1 MSFVFFDRIG
11 AIIKTKSERSLFMK
25 NILKRIFAFCLVLAI
40 AMAAAACGDNDEN
53 KGDTGAAG
61 TDSIVIKGSSSAAG
75 LVKTLS
81 REFKEEYKDKYP
93 DLKFTITEE
102 DSGSA
107 IDAVR
112 SGGADIGLI
121 SRAVTGEE
129 KSLVDDVEVFA
140 MDGIAVIANK
150 KNNIE
155 NLTVSQAKKIFSG
168 QIINWSDV
176 GGENTEINVY
186 SREESSGTRNE
197 FLNLLGLNSIFDTTG
212 EKKLTDRATIY
223 NSSDEV
229 KKAVAGDQNGIG
241 YISMTALD
249 KTIKD
254 LAVDE
259 VKINAESIGDEN
271 YKLVRNFSFV
281 IADNESEAADDFID
295 WVLSAKGQQAVK
307 AAGYVPIK

>member
-1 MSFVFFDRIG
+1 MR
-11 AIIKTKSERSLFMK
+11 
-25 NILKRIFAFCLVLAI
+25 NILKRAFAFCLILA
-40 AMAAAACGDNDEN
+40 AVSVMTACGDNDEN

-61 TDSIVIKGSSSAAG
+61 TDSIVITGSSSAAG
-75 LVKTLS
+75 LVKALGND
-81 REFKEEYKDKYP
+81 FKEEYKDKYP
-93 DLKFTITEE
+93 DLKFQITDE

-112 SGGADIGLI
+112 SGKADIGLV
-121 SRAVTGEE
+121 SRAVTDEE

-150 KNNIE
+150 NCNIE

-176 GGENTEINVY
+176 GGENTKINVY

-197 FLNLLGLNSIFDTTG
+197 FLNLLGLNSIFDTTK
-212 EKKLTDRATIY
+212 EKKLTDRATVY
-223 NSSDEV
+223 NTSEEV
-229 KKAVAGDQNGIG
+229 KKAVAGDKSGIG

-249 KTIKD
+249 KTVKD
-254 LAVDE
+254 IAVDD
-259 VKINAESIGDEN
+259 VKINAQNVGDEN

-281 IADNESEAADDFID
+281 IAKDESEAADDFID

>member
-1 MSFVFFDRIG
+1 MR
-11 AIIKTKSERSLFMK
+11 
-25 NILKRIFAFCLVLAI
+25 NILKRAFAFCLILAVVSV
-40 AMAAAACGDNDEN
+40 MTACGDNDEN

-61 TDSIVIKGSSSAAG
+61 TDSIVIAGSSSAAG
-75 LVKTLS
+75 LVKALGND
-81 REFKEEYKDKYP
+81 FKEEYKDKYP
-93 DLKFTITEE
+93 DLEFKITDE

-112 SGGADIGLI
+112 SGKADIGLV
-121 SRAVTGEE
+121 SRAVTDEE

-150 KNNIE
+150 NCNIE

-168 QIINWSDV
+168 QIVNWSDV
-176 GGENTEINVY
+176 GGENTRINVY

-197 FLNLLGLNSIFDTTG
+197 FLNLLGLNSIFDTTK
-212 EKKLTDRATIY
+212 EKKLTDRATVY
-223 NSSDEV
+223 NSSEEV
-229 KKAVAGDQNGIG
+229 KKAVAGDKSGIG

-249 KTIKD
+249 KTVKD
-254 LAVDE
+254 IAVDD
-259 VKINAESIGDEN
+259 VKINAQNVGDEN

-281 IADNESEAADDFID
+281 IAKDESEAADDFID
-295 WVLSAKGQQAVK
+295 WVLSAKGQQEVE

>member
-1 MSFVFFDRIG
+1 MR
-11 AIIKTKSERSLFMK
+11 
-25 NILKRIFAFCLVLAI
+25 NILKRAFAFCLILAVVSV
-40 AMAAAACGDNDEN
+40 MTACGDNDEN

-61 TDSIVIKGSSSAAG
+61 TDSIVITGSSSAAG
-75 LVKTLS
+75 LVKALGND
-81 REFKEEYKDKYP
+81 FKEEYKDKYP
-93 DLKFTITEE
+93 DLEFKITDE

-112 SGGADIGLI
+112 SGKADIGLV
-121 SRAVTGEE
+121 SRAVTDEE

-150 KNNIE
+150 NCNIE

-168 QIINWSDV
+168 QIVNWSDV
-176 GGENTEINVY
+176 GGENTRINVY

-197 FLNLLGLNSIFDTTG
+197 FLNLLGLNSIFDTTK
-212 EKKLTDRATIY
+212 EKKLTDRATVY
-223 NSSDEV
+223 NSSEEV
-229 KKAVAGDQNGIG
+229 KKAVTGDKSGIG

-249 KTIKD
+249 KTVKD
-254 LAVDE
+254 IAVDD
-259 VKINAESIGDEN
+259 VKINAQNVGDEN

-281 IADNESEAADDFID
+281 IAKDESEAADDFID
-295 WVLSAKGQQAVK
+295 WVLSAKGQQAVE

>member
-1 MSFVFFDRIG
+1 MR
-11 AIIKTKSERSLFMK
+11 
-25 NILKRIFAFCLVLAI
+25 NILKRAFAFCLILAVVSV
-40 AMAAAACGDNDEN
+40 MTACGDNDEN

-61 TDSIVIKGSSSAAG
+61 TDSVVITGSSSAAG
-75 LVKTLS
+75 LVKALGND
-81 REFKEEYKDKYP
+81 FKEEYKDKYP
-93 DLKFTITEE
+93 DLEFKITDE

-112 SGGADIGLI
+112 SGKADIGLV
-121 SRAVTGEE
+121 SRAVTDEE

-150 KNNIE
+150 NCNIE

-168 QIINWSDV
+168 QIVNWSDV
-176 GGENTEINVY
+176 GGENTRINVY

-197 FLNLLGLNSIFDTTG
+197 FLNLLGLNSIFDTTK
-212 EKKLTDRATIY
+212 EKKLTDRATVY
-223 NSSDEV
+223 NSSEEV
-229 KKAVAGDQNGIG
+229 KKAVAGDKSGIG

-249 KTIKD
+249 KTVKD
-254 LAVDE
+254 IAVDD
-259 VKINAESIGDEN
+259 VKINAQNVGDEN

-281 IADNESEAADDFID
+281 IAKDESEAADDFID
-295 WVLSAKGQQAVK
+295 WVLSAKGQQAVE

>member
-1 MSFVFFDRIG
+1 MR
-11 AIIKTKSERSLFMK
+11 
-25 NILKRIFAFCLVLAI
+25 NILKRAFAFCLILAVVSV
-40 AMAAAACGDNDEN
+40 MTACGDNDEN

-61 TDSIVIKGSSSAAG
+61 TDSIVITGSSSAAG
-75 LVKTLS
+75 LVKALGND
-81 REFKEEYKDKYP
+81 FKEEYKDKYP
-93 DLKFTITEE
+93 DLEFKITDE

-112 SGGADIGLI
+112 SGKADIGLV
-121 SRAVTGEE
+121 SRAVTDEE

-150 KNNIE
+150 NCNIE

-168 QIINWSDV
+168 QIVNWSDV
-176 GGENTEINVY
+176 GGENTIINVY

-197 FLNLLGLNSIFDTTG
+197 FLNLLGLNSIFDTTK
-212 EKKLTDRATIY
+212 EKKLTDRAAVY
-223 NSSDEV
+223 NSSEEV
-229 KKAVAGDQNGIG
+229 KKAVAGDKSGIG

-249 KTIKD
+249 KTVKD
-254 LAVDE
+254 IAVDD
-259 VKINAESIGDEN
+259 VKINAQNVGDEN

-281 IADNESEAADDFID
+281 IAKDESEAADDFID
-295 WVLSAKGQQAVK
+295 WVLSAKGQQAVE

>member
-1 MSFVFFDRIG
+1 MR
-11 AIIKTKSERSLFMK
+11 
-25 NILKRIFAFCLVLAI
+25 NILKRAFAFCLIMTVVSV
-40 AMAAAACGDNDEN
+40 MTACGDNDEN

-61 TDSIVIKGSSSAAG
+61 TDSIVITGSSSAAG
-75 LVKTLS
+75 LVKALGND
-81 REFKEEYKDKYP
+81 FKEEYKDKYP
-93 DLKFTITEE
+93 DLEFKITDE

-112 SGGADIGLI
+112 SGKADIGLV
-121 SRAVTGEE
+121 SRAVTDEE

-150 KNNIE
+150 NCNIE

-168 QIINWSDV
+168 QIVNWSDV
-176 GGENTEINVY
+176 GGENTIINVY

-197 FLNLLGLNSIFDTTG
+197 FLNLLGLNSIFDTTK
-212 EKKLTDRATIY
+212 EKKLTDRATVY
-223 NSSDEV
+223 NSSEEV
-229 KKAVAGDQNGIG
+229 KKAVAGDKSGIG

-249 KTIKD
+249 KTVKD
-254 LAVDE
+254 IAVDD
-259 VKINAESIGDEN
+259 VKINAQNVGDEN

-281 IADNESEAADDFID
+281 IAKDESEAADDFID
-295 WVLSAKGQQAVK
+295 WVLSAKGQQAVE

>member
-1 MSFVFFDRIG
+1 MR
-11 AIIKTKSERSLFMK
+11 
-25 NILKRIFAFCLVLAI
+25 NILKRAFAFCLILAVVSV
-40 AMAAAACGDNDEN
+40 MTACGDNDEN

-61 TDSIVIKGSSSAAG
+61 TDSIVITGSSSAAG
-75 LVKTLS
+75 LIKALGND
-81 REFKEEYKDKYP
+81 FKEEYKDKYP
-93 DLKFTITEE
+93 DLEFKITDE

-112 SGGADIGLI
+112 SGKADIGLV
-121 SRAVTGEE
+121 SRAVTDEE

-150 KNNIE
+150 NCNIE

-168 QIINWSDV
+168 QIVNWSDV
-176 GGENTEINVY
+176 GGENTRINVY

-197 FLNLLGLNSIFDTTG
+197 FLNLLGLNSIFDTTK
-212 EKKLTDRATIY
+212 EKKLTDRATVY
-223 NSSDEV
+223 NSSEEV
-229 KKAVAGDQNGIG
+229 KKAVAGDKSGIG

-249 KTIKD
+249 KTVKD
-254 LAVDE
+254 IAVDD
-259 VKINAESIGDEN
+259 VKINAQNVGDEN

-281 IADNESEAADDFID
+281 IAKDESEAADDFID
-295 WVLSAKGQQAVK
+295 WVLSAKGQQAVE

>member
-1 MSFVFFDRIG
+1 MR
-11 AIIKTKSERSLFMK
+11 
-25 NILKRIFAFCLVLAI
+25 NILKRAFAFCLILAVVSV
-40 AMAAAACGDNDEN
+40 MTACGDNDEN

-61 TDSIVIKGSSSAAG
+61 TDSIVITGSSSAAG
-75 LVKTLS
+75 LVKALGNDFT
-81 REFKEEYKDKYP
+81 EEYKDKYP
-93 DLKFTITEE
+93 DLEFKITDE

-112 SGGADIGLI
+112 SGKADIGLV
-121 SRAVTGEE
+121 SRAVTDEE

-150 KNNIE
+150 NCNIE

-168 QIINWSDV
+168 QIVNWSDV
-176 GGENTEINVY
+176 GGENTRINVY

-197 FLNLLGLNSIFDTTG
+197 FLNLLGLNSIFDTTK
-212 EKKLTDRATIY
+212 EKKLTNRATVY
-223 NSSDEV
+223 NSSEEV
-229 KKAVAGDQNGIG
+229 KKAVAGDKSGIG

-249 KTIKD
+249 KTVKD
-254 LAVDE
+254 IAVDD
-259 VKINAESIGDEN
+259 VKINAQNVGDEN

-281 IADNESEAADDFID
+281 IAKDESEAADDFID
-295 WVLSAKGQQAVK
+295 WVLSAKGQQAVE

>member
-1 MSFVFFDRIG
+1 MR
-11 AIIKTKSERSLFMK
+11 
-25 NILKRIFAFCLVLAI
+25 NILKRAFAFCLILA
-40 AMAAAACGDNDEN
+40 MVSVMTACGDNDEN

-61 TDSIVIKGSSSAAG
+61 TDSIVITGSSSAAG
-75 LVKTLS
+75 LV
-81 REFKEEYKDKYP
+81 RELGNDFKEEYRDKYP
-93 DLKFTITEE
+93 DLEFKITDE

-112 SGGADIGLI
+112 SGKADIGLV
-121 SRAVTGEE
+121 SRAVTDEE

-150 KNNIE
+150 NCNIE

-176 GGENTEINVY
+176 GGENTKINVY

-197 FLNLLGLNSIFDTTG
+197 FLNLLGLNSIFDTTK
-212 EKKLTDRATIY
+212 EKKLTDRATVY

-229 KKAVAGDQNGIG
+229 RKAVAGDKNGIG

-249 KTIKD
+249 KTVKD
-254 LAVDE
+254 IAVDN
-259 VKINAESIGDEN
+259 VKINAENVGDEN

-281 IADNESEAADDFID
+281 IAKDESEAADDFID

>member
-1 MSFVFFDRIG
+1 MR
-11 AIIKTKSERSLFMK
+11 
-25 NILKRIFAFCLVLAI
+25 NILKRAFAFCLILAVVSV
-40 AMAAAACGDNDEN
+40 MTACGDNDEN

-61 TDSIVIKGSSSAAG
+61 TDSIVITGSSSAAG
-75 LVKTLS
+75 LVKVLGND
-81 REFKEEYKDKYP
+81 FKEEYKDKYP
-93 DLKFTITEE
+93 DLEFKITDE

-112 SGGADIGLI
+112 SGKADIGLV
-121 SRAVTGEE
+121 SRAVTDEE

-150 KNNIE
+150 NCNIE

-168 QIINWSDV
+168 QIVNWSDV
-176 GGENTEINVY
+176 GGENTIINVY

-197 FLNLLGLNSIFDTTG
+197 FLNLLGLNSIFDTTK
-212 EKKLTDRATIY
+212 EKKLTDRATVY
-223 NSSDEV
+223 NSSEEV
-229 KKAVAGDQNGIG
+229 KKAVAGDKSGIG

-249 KTIKD
+249 KTVKD
-254 LAVDE
+254 IAVDD
-259 VKINAESIGDEN
+259 VKINAQNVGDEN

-281 IADNESEAADDFID
+281 IAKDESEAADDFID
-295 WVLSAKGQQAVK
+295 WVLSAKGQQAVE

>member
-1 MSFVFFDRIG
+1 MR
-11 AIIKTKSERSLFMK
+11 
-25 NILKRIFAFCLVLAI
+25 NILKRAFAFCLILAVVSV
-40 AMAAAACGDNDEN
+40 MTACGDNDEN

-61 TDSIVIKGSSSAAG
+61 TDSIVITGSSSAAG
-75 LVKTLS
+75 LVKALGND
-81 REFKEEYKDKYP
+81 FKEEYKDKYP
-93 DLKFTITEE
+93 DLEFKITDE

-112 SGGADIGLI
+112 SGKADVGLV
-121 SRAVTGEE
+121 SRAVTDEE

-150 KNNIE
+150 NCNIE

-168 QIINWSDV
+168 QIVNWSDV
-176 GGENTEINVY
+176 GGENTRINVY

-197 FLNLLGLNSIFDTTG
+197 FMNLLGLNSIFDTTR
-212 EKKLTDRATIY
+212 EKKLTDRATVY
-223 NSSDEV
+223 NSSEEV
-229 KKAVAGDQNGIG
+229 KKAVAGDKSGIG

-249 KTIKD
+249 KTVKD
-254 LAVDE
+254 IAVDD
-259 VKINAESIGDEN
+259 VKINAQNVGDEN

-281 IADNESEAADDFID
+281 IAKDESEAADDFID
-295 WVLSAKGQQAVK
+295 WVLSAKGQQAVE

>member
-1 MSFVFFDRIG
+1 MR
-11 AIIKTKSERSLFMK
+11 
-25 NILKRIFAFCLVLAI
+25 NILKRAFAFCLILAVVSV
-40 AMAAAACGDNDEN
+40 MTACGDNDEN

-61 TDSIVIKGSSSAAG
+61 TDSIVITGSSSAAG
-75 LVKTLS
+75 LVKALGND
-81 REFKEEYKDKYP
+81 FKEEYKDKYP
-93 DLKFTITEE
+93 DLEFKITDE

-112 SGGADIGLI
+112 SGKADIGLV
-121 SRAVTGEE
+121 SRAVTDEE

-150 KNNIE
+150 NCNIE

-168 QIINWSDV
+168 QIVNWSDV
-176 GGENTEINVY
+176 GGENTRINVY

-197 FLNLLGLNSIFDTTG
+197 FLNLLGLNSIFDTTK
-212 EKKLTDRATIY
+212 EKKLTDRATVY
-223 NSSDEV
+223 NSSEEV
-229 KKAVAGDQNGIG
+229 KKAVAGDKSGIG

-249 KTIKD
+249 KTVKD
-254 LAVDE
+254 IAVDD
-259 VKINAESIGDEN
+259 VKINAQNVGDEN

-281 IADNESEAADDFID
+281 IAKDESEAADDFID
-295 WVLSAKGQQAVK
+295 WVLSAKGQQEVE

>member
-1 MSFVFFDRIG
+1 MR
-11 AIIKTKSERSLFMK
+11 
-25 NILKRIFAFCLVLAI
+25 NILKRAFAFCLILAVVSV
-40 AMAAAACGDNDEN
+40 MTACGDNDEN

-61 TDSIVIKGSSSAAG
+61 TDSIVITGSSSAAG
-75 LVKTLS
+75 LVKALGND
-81 REFKEEYKDKYP
+81 FKEEYKDKYP
-93 DLKFTITEE
+93 DLEFKITDE

-112 SGGADIGLI
+112 SGKADIGLVF
-121 SRAVTGEE
+121 RAVTDEE

-150 KNNIE
+150 NCNIE

-168 QIINWSDV
+168 QIVNWSDV
-176 GGENTEINVY
+176 GGENTIINVY

-197 FLNLLGLNSIFDTTG
+197 FLNLLGLNSIFDTTK
-212 EKKLTDRATIY
+212 EKKLTDRATVY
-223 NSSDEV
+223 NSSEEV
-229 KKAVAGDQNGIG
+229 KKAVAGDKSGIG

-249 KTIKD
+249 KTVKD
-254 LAVDE
+254 IAVDD
-259 VKINAESIGDEN
+259 VKINAQNVGDEN

-281 IADNESEAADDFID
+281 IAKDESEAADDFID
-295 WVLSAKGQQAVK
+295 WVLSAKGQQAVE

>member
-1 MSFVFFDRIG
+1 MR
-11 AIIKTKSERSLFMK
+11 
-25 NILKRIFAFCLVLAI
+25 NILKRAFAFCLILAVVSV
-40 AMAAAACGDNDEN
+40 MTACGDNDEN

-61 TDSIVIKGSSSAAG
+61 TDSIVITGSSSAAG
-75 LVKTLS
+75 LVKALGND
-81 REFKEEYKDKYP
+81 FKEEYKDKYP
-93 DLKFTITEE
+93 DLEFKITDE

-112 SGGADIGLI
+112 SGKADIGLV
-121 SRAVTGEE
+121 SRAVTDEE

-150 KNNIE
+150 NCNIE

-168 QIINWSDV
+168 QIVNWSDV
-176 GGENTEINVY
+176 GGENTRINVY

-197 FLNLLGLNSIFDTTG
+197 FLNLLGLNSIFDTTK
-212 EKKLTDRATIY
+212 EKKITDRATVY
-223 NSSDEV
+223 NSSEEV
-229 KKAVAGDQNGIG
+229 KKAVAGDKSGIG

-249 KTIKD
+249 KTVKD
-254 LAVDE
+254 IAVDD
-259 VKINAESIGDEN
+259 VKINAQNVGDEN

-281 IADNESEAADDFID
+281 IAKDESEAADDFID
-295 WVLSAKGQQAVK
+295 WVLSAKGQQAVE

>member
-1 MSFVFFDRIG
+1 MR
-11 AIIKTKSERSLFMK
+11 
-25 NILKRIFAFCLVLAI
+25 NILKRAFAFCLILA
-40 AMAAAACGDNDEN
+40 MVSVMTACGDNDEN

-61 TDSIVIKGSSSAAG
+61 TDSIVITGSSSAAG
-75 LVKTLS
+75 LV
-81 REFKEEYKDKYP
+81 RELGNDFKEEYRDKYP
-93 DLKFTITEE
+93 DLEFKITDE

-112 SGGADIGLI
+112 SGKADIGLV
-121 SRAVTGEE
+121 SRAVTDEE

-150 KNNIE
+150 NCNIE

-176 GGENTEINVY
+176 GGENTKINVY

-197 FLNLLGLNSIFDTTG
+197 FLNLLGLNSIFDTTK
-212 EKKLTDRATIY
+212 EKKLTDRATVY

-229 KKAVAGDQNGIG
+229 RKAVAGDKNGIG

-249 KTIKD
+249 KTVKD
-254 LAVDE
+254 IAVDD
-259 VKINAESIGDEN
+259 VKINAENVGDEN

-281 IADNESEAADDFID
+281 IAKDESEAADDFID

>member
-1 MSFVFFDRIG
+1 MR
-11 AIIKTKSERSLFMK
+11 
-25 NILKRIFAFCLVLAI
+25 NILKRAFAFCLILTVVSV
-40 AMAAAACGDNDEN
+40 MTACGDNDEN

-61 TDSIVIKGSSSAAG
+61 TDSIVITGSSSAAG
-75 LVKTLS
+75 LVKALGND
-81 REFKEEYKDKYP
+81 FKEEYKDKYP
-93 DLKFTITEE
+93 DLEFKITDE

-112 SGGADIGLI
+112 SGKADIGLV
-121 SRAVTGEE
+121 SRAVTDEE

-150 KNNIE
+150 NCNIE

-168 QIINWSDV
+168 QIVNWSDV
-176 GGENTEINVY
+176 GGENTRINVY

-197 FLNLLGLNSIFDTTG
+197 FLNLLGLNSIFDTTK
-212 EKKLTDRATIY
+212 EKKLTGRATVY
-223 NSSDEV
+223 NSSEEV
-229 KKAVAGDQNGIG
+229 KKAVAGDKSGIG

-249 KTIKD
+249 KTVKD
-254 LAVDE
+254 IAVDD
-259 VKINAESIGDEN
+259 VKINAQNVGDEN

-281 IADNESEAADDFID
+281 IAKDESEAADDFID
-295 WVLSAKGQQAVK
+295 WVLSAKGQQAVE

>member
-1 MSFVFFDRIG
+1 MR
-11 AIIKTKSERSLFMK
+11 
-25 NILKRIFAFCLVLAI
+25 NILKRAFAFCLILAVVSV
-40 AMAAAACGDNDEN
+40 MTACGDNDEN

-61 TDSIVIKGSSSAAG
+61 TDSIVITGSSSAAG
-75 LVKTLS
+75 LVKALGND
-81 REFKEEYKDKYP
+81 FKEEYKDKYP
-93 DLKFTITEE
+93 DLEFKITDE

-112 SGGADIGLI
+112 SGKADIGLV
-121 SRAVTGEE
+121 SRAVTDEE

-150 KNNIE
+150 NCNIE

-168 QIINWSDV
+168 QIVNWSDV
-176 GGENTEINVY
+176 GGENTIINVY

-197 FLNLLGLNSIFDTTG
+197 FLNLLGLNSIFDTTK
-212 EKKLTDRATIY
+212 EKKLTDRATVY
-223 NSSDEV
+223 NSSEEV
-229 KKAVAGDQNGIG
+229 KKAVAGDKSGIG

-249 KTIKD
+249 KTVKD
-254 LAVDE
+254 VAVDD
-259 VKINAESIGDEN
+259 VKINAQNVGDEN

-281 IADNESEAADDFID
+281 IAKDESEAADDFID
-295 WVLSAKGQQAVK
+295 WVLSAKGQQAVE

>member
-1 MSFVFFDRIG
+1 MR
-11 AIIKTKSERSLFMK
+11 
-25 NILKRIFAFCLVLAI
+25 NILKRAFAFCLILAVVSV
-40 AMAAAACGDNDEN
+40 MTACGDNDEN

-61 TDSIVIKGSSSAAG
+61 TDSIVITGSSSAAG
-75 LVKTLS
+75 LVKALGND
-81 REFKEEYKDKYP
+81 FKEEYKDKYP
-93 DLKFTITEE
+93 DLEFKITDE

-112 SGGADIGLI
+112 SGKADIGLV
-121 SRAVTGEE
+121 SRAVTDEE

-150 KNNIE
+150 NCNIE

-168 QIINWSDV
+168 QIVNWSDV
-176 GGENTEINVY
+176 GGENTRINVC

-197 FLNLLGLNSIFDTTG
+197 FLNLLGLNSIFDTTK
-212 EKKLTDRATIY
+212 EKKLTDRATVY
-223 NSSDEV
+223 NSSEEV
-229 KKAVAGDQNGIG
+229 KKAVAGDKSGIG

-249 KTIKD
+249 KTVKD
-254 LAVDE
+254 IAVDD
-259 VKINAESIGDEN
+259 VKINAQNVGDEN

-281 IADNESEAADDFID
+281 IAKDESEAADDFID
-295 WVLSAKGQQAVK
+295 WVLSAKGQQAVE

>member
-1 MSFVFFDRIG
+1 MR
-11 AIIKTKSERSLFMK
+11 
-25 NILKRIFAFCLVLAI
+25 NILKRAFAFCLILAVVSV
-40 AMAAAACGDNDEN
+40 MTACGDNDEN

-61 TDSIVIKGSSSAAG
+61 TDSIVITGSSSAAG
-75 LVKTLS
+75 IVKALGND
-81 REFKEEYKDKYP
+81 FKEEYKDKYP
-93 DLKFTITEE
+93 DLEFKITDE

-112 SGGADIGLI
+112 SGKADIGLV
-121 SRAVTGEE
+121 SRAVTDEE

-150 KNNIE
+150 NCNIE

-168 QIINWSDV
+168 QIVNWSDV
-176 GGENTEINVY
+176 GGENTRINVY

-197 FLNLLGLNSIFDTTG
+197 FMNLLGLNSIFDTTK
-212 EKKLTDRATIY
+212 EKKLTDRATVY
-223 NSSDEV
+223 NSSEEV
-229 KKAVAGDQNGIG
+229 KKAVAGDKSGIG

-249 KTIKD
+249 KTVKD
-254 LAVDE
+254 IAVDD
-259 VKINAESIGDEN
+259 VKINAQNVGDEN

-281 IADNESEAADDFID
+281 IAKDESEAADDFID
-295 WVLSAKGQQAVK
+295 WVLSAKGQQAVE